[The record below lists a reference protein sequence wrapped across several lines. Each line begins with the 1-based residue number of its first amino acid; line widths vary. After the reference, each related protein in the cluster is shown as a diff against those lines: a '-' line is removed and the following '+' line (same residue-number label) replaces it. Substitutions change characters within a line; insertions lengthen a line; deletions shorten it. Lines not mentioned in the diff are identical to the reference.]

1 MCEHLIPKCSKSVDY
16 LMNHIPGAY
25 SNNIFLNLAWLNW
38 EKVIFA
44 ELKCF
49 RLNFSWFLPA
59 YHSGEI
65 ISYFKINIYSV
76 QSNQDIKVI
85 PHQMHTVYNCSNG
98 CSFFRLFKGSE
109 LVKGIWAVFSSCSLY
124 CFMNDI
130 ELCPTSNLGYL
141 TNCSI
146 WSGNT
151 CSERL
156 LEIYCTGCGDAGIA
170 QLLAEMAG
178 LENLRRSLS

>member
-25 SNNIFLNLAWLNW
+25 PNNIFLNLAWFNW

-49 RLNFSWFLPA
+49 WFLSA

-85 PHQMHTVYNCSNG
+85 SYIKVHIMYNNSNS
-98 CSFFRLFKGSE
+98 CSFFRLFKGSK
-109 LVKGIWAVFSSCSLY
+109 LVKWIWAVFSSCSLY

-130 ELCPTSNLGYL
+130 KFCPTSNLGYL
-141 TNCSI
+141 TTCSV
-146 WSGNT
+146 WWGNT
-151 CSERL
+151 RSERL
-156 LEIYCTGCGDAGIA
+156 LEIYCTGWGDVGTA

-178 LENLRRSLS
+178 LENLWESLG